1 MSYYISV
8 AVTIVGNIIA
18 VLGLVLLTGFT
29 GMFSMGQAAFMTIG
43 AYSSVLLNRY
53 LGFPYLLAVFSGG
66 VIAMIFGALIGVAP
80 LRNKMRGDTFAI
92 CTLGFG
98 TVIRLVISNLNND
111 VFKGAT
117 GISSIPKLTTLTNSL
132 FILVIMVY
140 VMWNFVHSQY
150 GKNCVAVQQ
159 QEIAAEMMGVNIFR
173 AKMLS
178 LMISALY
185 CGVAGAQL
193 VFWLQF
199 ISPNSFADTRSN
211 NLVSTLVTGGINSVT
226 GPVVAATLFSSLLE
240 TLRIFSNWRL
250 VIYGLLLILIM
261 RFRPEGLMGYK
272 EFSIKWFVTT
282 MKSLPENLR
291 SLPGN
296 ISKLIKRGGGGQSDA
311 VK

>member
-29 GMFSMGQAAFMTIG
+29 GMFSMGHAAFMTIG

-53 LGFPYLLAVFSGG
+53 LAFPYPLAVFSGG
-66 VIAMIFGALIGVAP
+66 VIALIFGAAIGFAP
-80 LRNKMRGDTFAI
+80 LRNKVRGDTFAI

-98 TVIRLVISNLNND
+98 TVIRLLISNLNNN
-111 VFKGAT
+111 VIRGAT
-117 GISSIPKLTTLTNSL
+117 GISSIPKLTTLANSL
-132 FILVIMVY
+132 VILVIMTY
-140 VMWNFVHSQY
+140 LMWNFVRSQY

-159 QEIAAEMMGVNIFR
+159 QEIAAEMMGVSIFR

-178 LMISALY
+178 LVISAFY
-185 CGVAGAQL
+185 CGVSGAQL

-199 ISPNSFADTRSN
+199 VSPSSFADTRSS

-282 MKSLPENLR
+282 MKNLPQTLKNFPEY
-291 SLPGN
+291 
-296 ISKLIKRGGGGQSDA
+296 IKGLMRRGRGGENNAG
-311 VK
+311 